1 MRPRTRNKATGER
14 EPEEGVV
21 RTDIQVEKWP
31 LDRLIT
37 YARNARTH
45 SDEQI
50 AQVAASIVEFGWTN
64 PILVGN
70 DGVIIAGHARV
81 SAARKLRMTEIPVIV
96 LDHLS
101 PTQRRALVLADNQ
114 LALNAGWDQE
124 MLRVELD
131 ALREDSFDLELV
143 GFSDEEL
150 ENLLHDPDE
159 TNGGLTDEDAV
170 PGAQEDVVT
179 IPGDLW
185 LLGNHRVLCGDAT
198 NATDVS
204 RLLNGVAPALMATDP
219 PYGVEY
225 DPGWRAD
232 AGVNKNQSKLGK
244 VQKAI
249 HTKRITTLPDGKI
262 DPAVAD
268 GEWER
273 NTRTYAPA
281 VTSRPQDDDEG
292 GGFGANQYTK
302 ARAVREHYQ
311 ARLAKLDYEERTGK
325 LVSKD
330 EVQIAAFN
338 KFRQF
343 RDHLLNIPDRLSAL
357 LAAESEAAAVYE
369 VLSKEIRRALNDFSD
384 AAG

>member
-1 MRPRTRNKATGER
+1 M
-14 EPEEGVV
+14 